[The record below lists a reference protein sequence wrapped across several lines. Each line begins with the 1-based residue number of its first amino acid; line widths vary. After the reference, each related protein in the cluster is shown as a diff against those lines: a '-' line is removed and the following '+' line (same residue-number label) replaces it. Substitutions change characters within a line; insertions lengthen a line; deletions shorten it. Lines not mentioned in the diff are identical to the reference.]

1 MDEVGISDRAALHA
15 LLPFPPF
22 HPMPPL
28 LVHPIATGVLLA
40 LGAAVAFGLTTPL
53 VSAAGAGLGPLTC
66 SALLYAGAAAF
77 SAAALPFARRSG
89 RSLRP
94 GDGRRLL
101 LVALCGAVV
110 APTLYVW
117 GLGRAGPTT
126 TSLLLN
132 LEAVLTAAFAWLLYR
147 EPTGGRV
154 VLALALMLGGGAL
167 AVGGSAG
174 GASLLGAI
182 AVAGASA
189 AWALDNALSRALSEA
204 DPGAVV
210 LAKGALGATAT
221 GVLAALLGEP
231 APTWGA
237 AAALLALG
245 ATGYGLSLRLYLL
258 AQRRVGAART
268 GSVFAAGPFLGA
280 ALGWLLGDRGGGA
293 TWLSAVLFLAGVA
306 LHATERHGHRHV
318 HHATSHDHAHRHDDG
333 HHDHEHGGP
342 IEGEHAH
349 RHDHPAQ
356 VHDHEHA
363 PDLHHGHGHD

>member
-1 MDEVGISDRAALHA
+1 
-15 LLPFPPF
+15 
-22 HPMPPL
+22 MPRSST
-28 LVHPIATGVLLA
+28 HPIAAGVLLA

-53 VSAAGAGLGPLTC
+53 VSSAGAGLGPLAS

-77 SAAALPFARRSG
+77 SAATLPFARRSG
-89 RSLRP
+89 RSLR
-94 GDGRRLL
+94 GADARRLL
-101 LVALCGAVV
+101 LVALCGAVI

-117 GLGRAGPTT
+117 GLGRTGPTT

-147 EPTGGRV
+147 ESLGSRV
-154 VLALALMLGGGAL
+154 LLALGLMVGGGVL
-167 AVGGSAG
+167 SVG
-174 GASLLGAI
+174 GASGGGPLLGAL

-189 AWALDNALSRALSEA
+189 SWALDNALSRELSEV
-204 DPGAVV
+204 DPGMVV
-210 LAKGALGATAT
+210 LAKGALGASAT
-221 GVLAALLGEP
+221 GILAAALGEQVP
-231 APTWGA
+231 GLGA

-293 TWLSAVLFLAGVA
+293 TWLSAALFLAGVV
-306 LHATERHGHRHV
+306 LHATERHGHPHA
-318 HHATSHDHAHRHDDG
+318 HEATSHDHAHRHDDG
-333 HHDHEHGGP
+333 HHHHRHDGP
-342 IEGEHAH
+342 TEGEHAH
-349 RHDHPAQ
+349 RHDHPAV